1 MRGLVGVLLA
11 LALAGCAYQGLP
23 LRPAVSVPPDTPVG
37 VQGEARLVVRTFTR
51 DAEGTLLEVGGA
63 RCQISSLLFQT
74 DLVTPAPLIVP
85 NFGPQSPTL
94 EFDCRAGE
102 LTGQDRQRIVT
113 RWIQQPGAGAWGWG
127 GPWGPWGDPWGGP
140 WGGPW
145 GWPGP
150 AYAVFE
156 YPDVAVLLQ

>member
-1 MRGLVGVLLA
+1 MRAAAA
-11 LALAGCAYQGLP
+11 LALAFSLGACAYHRLP
-23 LRPAVSVPPDTPVG
+23 LGPAVSVPPAAYG
-37 VQGEARLVVRTFTR
+37 AVQGEARLVVRTFTR

-63 RCQISSLLFQT
+63 RCRVSSLLFQT

-140 WGGPW
+140 WGPW